1 MYAADSNV
9 WVAFCLYL
17 AATFFF
23 AFLAHRKKAKGG
35 FLEDFFVGGR
45 EIGPWV
51 LGLTWLAT
59 MASGGSFVGTPSLA
73 HHYGWP
79 VMLWISGYIVLAT
92 TGMGVMGKRIADIGR
107 RTGALTFPDL
117 LRDRYESK
125 WIGVLSGLL
134 VVILHTAY
142 MVAQYVAGA
151 RLVEA
156 VLGVPYLWGILGFAF
171 TVAAYTAYGGFR
183 AVAWTDS
190 FQAAVMLFGI
200 LLTAYFAI
208 VKAGGLP
215 AVFAALN
222 AESPDLVSLPGP
234 DKFLPLAAAISFF
247 FVWPLSAAGQ
257 PALLTRMLAC
267 RDTRALKRAT
277 FLIGVYIL
285 LLYPA
290 IITMGIVGRVIAPD
304 LQTADHATPATIL
317 AAVPPFLA
325 GFVLAAPM
333 AAIMSTL
340 SSFLLVSSSAV
351 VRDLYQRNF
360 NPQLS
365 EKGAKRLTHVSTYLV
380 ATVAFLFAL
389 RPPQFLQ
396 YIVVFAGTGLTATF
410 LFPTLL
416 GVYWPRMNRA
426 GCLGGILGGFVSF
439 IVQYALYGT
448 KSWGGFDPFVWSV
461 LISLASSVAGC
472 WLSGP
477 PRKELRER
485 YFGPDGVEPRS
496 GVGS

>member
-1 MYAADSNV
+1 MYATNTSV
-9 WVAFCLYL
+9 WIAFGLYL
-17 AATFFF
+17 AATFYF
-23 AFLAHRKKAKGG
+23 AYLAHRKTARAN
-35 FLEDFFVGGR
+35 FLEDFFVAGR
-45 EIGPWV
+45 DIGPWV
-51 LGLTWLAT
+51 LALTWLAT
-59 MASGGSFVGTPSLA
+59 MASGGTFVGAPSLA

-79 VMLWISGYIVLAT
+79 VMLWISGYIVVAT
-92 TGMGVMGKRIADIGR
+92 TGMGIMGKRIAEIGR

-125 WIGVLSGLL
+125 WIGVLSGIL
-134 VVILHTAY
+134 VVVLHTAY
-142 MVAQYVAGA
+142 MVAQSVAGA
-151 RLVEA
+151 RLVEP
-156 VLGVPYLWGILGFAF
+156 VLGVPYLWGILGFAI

-190 FQAAVMLFGI
+190 FQAVVMLFGI

-208 VKAGGLP
+208 EKAGGLSV
-215 AVFAALN
+215 VFEALN

-234 DKFLPLAAAISFF
+234 DNFLPLSAAISFF
-247 FVWPLSAAGQ
+247 FVWPLSTAGQ
-257 PALLTRMLAC
+257 PSLLTRFLAC
-267 RDTRALKRAT
+267 RDARALKRAT
-277 FLIGVYIL
+277 FLIGAYIF

-304 LQTADHATPATIL
+304 LQTADHATAATIL

-365 EKGAKRLTHVSTYLV
+365 SKSAKRLTEVSTYLV
-380 ATVAFLFAL
+380 AIVAFLFAL
-389 RPPQFLQ
+389 RPPEFLQ

-416 GVYWPRMNRA
+416 GVYWPRMNKA
-426 GCLGGILGGFVSF
+426 GCFAGIVGGFLSF

-448 KSWGGFDPFVWSV
+448 QSWGGFDPYVWS
-461 LISLASSVAGC
+461 LLASLICSVGGC
-472 WLSGP
+472 WLSAP
-477 PRKELRER
+477 PPKELRER
-485 YFGPDGVEPRS
+485 YFGPQEIGNA
-496 GVGS
+496 G

>member
-1 MYAADSNV
+1 MYAADSSV

-23 AFLAHRKKAKGG
+23 AFLAHRKKGKAG
-35 FLEDFFVGGR
+35 FLEDFFVAGR
-45 EIGPWV
+45 DIGPWV

-59 MASGGSFVGTPSLA
+59 MASGGTFVGTPSLA

-92 TGMGVMGKRIADIGR
+92 TGMGVMGKRIAEIGR
-107 RTGALTFPDL
+107 RTDALTFPDL

-125 WIGVLSGLL
+125 WIGVLSGVL

-208 VKAGGLP
+208 EKAGGLP
-215 AVFAALN
+215 AVFEALN

-234 DKFLPLAAAISFF
+234 DNFLPLSAAISFF

-257 PALLTRMLAC
+257 P
-267 RDTRALKRAT
+267 
-277 FLIGVYIL
+277 
-285 LLYPA
+285 
-290 IITMGIVGRVIAPD
+290 
-304 LQTADHATPATIL
+304 L
-317 AAVPPFLA
+317 AAYPIPGLPGHA
-325 GFVLAAPM
+325 CPETRDVLDR
-333 AAIMSTL
+333 SL
-340 SSFLLVSSSAV
+340 HSSALPSHYHDGYRRPCDCAGLTDGRP
-351 VRDLYQRNF
+351 RDSGNDPSCCAAVAHGICASRADGGDHVNA
-360 NPQLS
+360 QLI
-365 EKGAKRLTHVSTYLV
+365 
-380 ATVAFLFAL
+380 F
-389 RPPQFLQ
+389 
-396 YIVVFAGTGLTATF
+396 TGLKQRCGAGPLPAKLQSAT
-410 LFPTLL
+410 
-416 GVYWPRMNRA
+416 
-426 GCLGGILGGFVSF
+426 
-439 IVQYALYGT
+439 Q
-448 KSWGGFDPFVWSV
+448 
-461 LISLASSVAGC
+461 
-472 WLSGP
+472 
-477 PRKELRER
+477 RKGR
-485 YFGPDGVEPRS
+485 
-496 GVGS
+496 